1 MALPADLDHD
11 KLADAGLALLALTM
25 FDDHGATRA
34 WKGLDWDLLDVLYQK
49 GWILNPRGKAKSV
62 ILTDEGARL
71 ARERLRHHF
80 SAPV

>member
-1 MALPADLDHD
+1 MALSADLDHD
-11 KLADAGLALLALTM
+11 KLADVALAVLALTM
-25 FDDHGATRA
+25 FDDRGVVRA

-71 ARERLRHHF
+71 APERLRHHF
-80 SAPV
+80 GGPV

>member
-1 MALPADLDHD
+1 MPLPAALDQD
-11 KLADAGLALLALTM
+11 KLAEAGLALLALTM
-25 FDDHGATRA
+25 FEDHGAVRA

-71 ARERLRHHF
+71 APERLRHHF
-80 SAPV
+80 GAPM

>member
-62 ILTDEGARL
+62 IRTDEGARL